1 MTEKIYLRDS
11 YIKELESQVVSSENN
26 KIILDKTI
34 FYPTGGGQPCDT
46 GVIISALDGKE
57 YKIIET
63 KKQGDEVVH
72 MSQEPANL
80 NDGEKVVCKI
90 DWEKRYMHMKL
101 HTMLHIID
109 GVVYKKYKGEITGG
123 QIFDNSARMDFDIP
137 GFTKEMLSSIISD
150 AQIIID
156 EGHRVVPKEMT
167 REEAKKIDGIART
180 APGAELLEKLDIVR
194 IIDIEGFDFQLDGGT
209 HVANTNELGKISLVK
224 FENKGSHNKRV
235 EFSLS

>member
-1 MTEKIYLRDS
+1 MTEKIYLKDS
-11 YIKELESQVVSSENN
+11 YIKELESQVVSSESDR
-26 KIILDKTI
+26 IILDRTI

-46 GVIISALDGKE
+46 GIIRSTKDGKE

-63 KKQGDEVVH
+63 KKYGDDVVH
-72 MSQEPANL
+72 ITNETANL
-80 NDGEKVVCKI
+80 EKGDVVTCVI

-137 GFTKEMLSSIISD
+137 GFTKEMLNSIISD
-150 AQIIID
+150 AQLVID
-156 EGHRVVPKEMT
+156 EGHKVVPREMT
-167 REEAKKIDGIART
+167 KEEAKKIDGIART
-180 APGAELLEKLDIVR
+180 VPGAELLEKLDTVR
-194 IIDIEGFDFQLDGGT
+194 IIDIVGFDFQLDGGT
-209 HVANTNELGKISLVK
+209 HVSNTNELGKISLIK

-235 EFSLS
+235 EFGLS

>member
-1 MTEKIYLRDS
+1 VTEKIYLNDP
-11 YIKELESQVVSSENN
+11 YKKELESQVVSSEGGR
-26 KIILDKTI
+26 IILDRTI

-46 GVIISALDGKE
+46 GTIKSIINGKE

-63 KKQGDEVVH
+63 KKAGDDVVH
-72 MSQEPANL
+72 ISQDVANPGK
-80 NDGEKVVCKI
+80 GEKVICKI

-137 GFTKEMLSSIISD
+137 GFTKEMLGAIISD
-150 AQIIID
+150 AQSVID
-156 EGHRVVPKEMT
+156 EGHRVVPKKMT

-180 APGAELLEKLDIVR
+180 APGVELLEKLDTVR

-209 HVANTNELGKISLVK
+209 HVANTNELGKISLIK

-235 EFSLS
+235 EFGLS

>member
-11 YIKELESQVVSSENN
+11 YMKELESQVVSSENN

-72 MSQEPANL
+72 LSQDPTNL
-80 NDGEKVVCKI
+80 NCGEKVACKI

-150 AQIIID
+150 AQITID

-180 APGAELLEKLDIVR
+180 APGAELLEKLDTVR

-209 HVANTNELGKISLVK
+209 HVANTNELGKISLAK

>member
-1 MTEKIYLRDS
+1 MTEKIYLKDA
-11 YIKELESQVVSSENN
+11 YMKELESEVVSSESGR
-26 KIILDKTI
+26 IILDRTI

-46 GVIISALDGKE
+46 GTISTPDGKE

-63 KKQGDEVVH
+63 KKAGNDVVH
-72 MSQEPANL
+72 ISQDAVSL
-80 NDGEKVVCKI
+80 SKGEKVICKI

-150 AQIIID
+150 SQLVIN

-167 REEAKKIDGIART
+167 KEEAKKIDGIART
-180 APGAELLEKLDIVR
+180 APGADLLEKLDTVR

-209 HVANTNELGKISLVK
+209 HVANTNELGQISLIK

-235 EFSLS
+235 EFGLS